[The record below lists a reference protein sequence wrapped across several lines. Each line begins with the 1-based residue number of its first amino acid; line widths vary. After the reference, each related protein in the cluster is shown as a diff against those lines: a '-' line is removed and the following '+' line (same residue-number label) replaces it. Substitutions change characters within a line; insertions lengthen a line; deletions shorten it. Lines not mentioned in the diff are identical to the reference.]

1 MPRGQFFSPVVPVFV
16 LSAGPAA
23 MLGAAAAEEG
33 SQSRLLRR
41 NSLGRS
47 DHTVWLSTVVA
58 RGVAMIRQ
66 LATILSF
73 GGITKVHRYSKTTWV
88 PLRFSKIRVRV
99 YSASWPAPTDISG
112 ALNQIRDALVE
123 SQRWASIRNS
133 SRPGSKP
140 LPITSG
146 TDGALCFT
154 ESGTERNWAHI
165 NDRRRHREYRTDDL
179 VPGVWHQFGPRR
191 LPLPRT
197 ERLPHWQSDCL
208 SRHLQVDYRPV

>member
-1 MPRGQFFSPVVPVFV
+1 
-16 LSAGPAA
+16 

-33 SQSRLLRR
+33 SQNRLLRR

-47 DHTVWLSTVVA
+47 DHTVWLSTVVG
-58 RGVAMIRQ
+58 RSVVMIRQ

-88 PLRFSKIRVRV
+88 PLRYSKIRIRV
-99 YSASWPAPTDISG
+99 HSASWPAPTEISG
-112 ALNQIRDALVE
+112 TLNQIRVALVE
-123 SQRWASIRNS
+123 SQRWASLRNS

-140 LPITSG
+140 LQITSG

-154 ESGTERNWAHI
+154 EPGTEHNWAHI
-165 NDRRRHREYRTDDL
+165 NDRRRHRDCRTDDL
-179 VPGVWHQFGPRR
+179 VPGVWLQFGFRR

-197 ERLPHWQSDCL
+197 KQQPHWQSDCL
-208 SRHLQVDYRPV
+208 SRYLLASYRPV